1 MSFNKSQNFTVW
13 YKLQP
18 LIKMILKV
26 QLCLVTLTFALPG
39 AWEDTP
45 LERPSSAPVQDGE
58 RDSAKGKFKR
68 RVTVGPTQDITDR
81 PWSPSAIMY
90 ACFFNHLYRRYH
102 DSRLGFNVWHISINF
117 NILWFIH
124 MTIFAFCSVTKDT
137 LMTTSLH
144 RTLTGNQ
151 TVPLVVVFRCW
162 RIRFL
167 KIPLWNHLYQS
178 LRYCILI

>member
-117 NILWFIH
+117 NIL
-124 MTIFAFCSVTKDT
+124 
-137 LMTTSLH
+137 
-144 RTLTGNQ
+144 
-151 TVPLVVVFRCW
+151 
-162 RIRFL
+162 
-167 KIPLWNHLYQS
+167 
-178 LRYCILI
+178 